1 MRVSVDRDRCIGS
14 GMCTTIAPALFDM
27 DDDGVLIV
35 VKDTPAPH
43 EQRSLLDA
51 IACCPVDALSAADN

>member
-1 MRVSVDRDRCIGS
+1 
-14 GMCTTIAPALFDM
+14 MCTTIAPALFDM

-35 VKDTPAPH
+35 IKETPAPN

-51 IACCPVDALSAADN
+51 VACCPVDALSNVDG